1 MSWLARSIA
10 HSLHIDDVDEDDD
23 ENDAVEG
30 RTSNADDHS
39 RFEAEEEQAAE
50 DDGDDEDVDR
60 SENQGRGVKED
71 LSELGQTLTR
81 QLWGVASFLAP
92 PPHSDRLSP
101 PDSNRS
107 DPPGQSGSGY
117 ASEEDDAE
125 SVFRGG
131 FSNAGGE
138 FRGGDLNFT
147 GFLPRRTEEEI
158 AEAVGVTEEVLA
170 FAKNIAI
177 LGSIVGFLYNQLR
190 FIVANCDFNMSDAQC
205 KHAMAV
211 ECLAP
216 RLAAL
221 RIELCPAHMSKGYF
235 WKVYFVLLHSR
246 LNKQD
251 AELLSTSQIVSA
263 RSIWMQELQKRTKP
277 EVDWYKRGTSS
288 LKESAG
294 SIQEGSHPNS
304 YPTPQSTSFRA
315 SVSEPTVEYV
325 TTELEIEK
333 HPVSTD
339 IQIIDKSVI
348 KVEQMTGTRD
358 EQFLIG
364 PLSNARIQDYS
375 DDGDAWLE
383 EDSELEG
390 YSRTAILVGT
400 DDDVTFSDLED
411 DDDCT
416 MPIKSKIVSNDFD
429 ISSKSS

>member
-71 LSELGQTLTR
+71 LSELGHTLTR

-131 FSNAGGE
+131 FSDAGGE

-158 AEAVGVTEEVLA
+158 AEAV
-170 FAKNIAI
+170 
-177 LGSIVGFLYNQLR
+177 
-190 FIVANCDFNMSDAQC
+190 DFNMSDAQC

>member
-30 RTSNADDHS
+30 RSSNADDQS
-39 RFEAEEEQAAE
+39 RFEAEEVQAAE
-50 DDGDDEDVDR
+50 DDGDDDDLDR

-81 QLWGVASFLAP
+81 QLRGVASFLAP
-92 PPHSDRLSP
+92 PPHLDRLSP

-107 DPPGQSGSGY
+107 DPPWQSGSGY

-125 SVFRGG
+125 SVVRGG
-131 FSNAGGE
+131 FSDAGGE

-147 GFLPRRTEEEI
+147 GFLLRRTEEEI

-170 FAKNIAI
+170 FAKNIACHPETW
-177 LGSIVGFLYNQLR
+177 LDFPLSEEDDLD
-190 FIVANCDFNMSDAQC
+190 DFNMSDAQC

-221 RIELCPAHMSKGYF
+221 RIELCPAHMSEGYF

-251 AELLSTSQIVSA
+251 AELLSTSQIVLA

-277 EVDWYKRGTSS
+277 EVDWYKRDTSS
-288 LKESAG
+288 LKEGGG
-294 SIQEGSHPNS
+294 SIQEGFHPNS
-304 YPTPQSTSFRA
+304 FPTPQSTSFRA
-315 SVSEPTVEYV
+315 SVSETTVEYV
-325 TTELEIEK
+325 RTELEIEK
-333 HPVSTD
+333 HPLSTD

-348 KVEQMTGTRD
+348 KVEQMTGTWD
-358 EQFLIG
+358 EQVLVG
-364 PLSNARIQDYS
+364 PSCNARIQDYS
-375 DDGDAWLE
+375 DDGDAWLD

-416 MPIKSKIVSNDFD
+416 MPKNQR
-429 ISSKSS
+429 